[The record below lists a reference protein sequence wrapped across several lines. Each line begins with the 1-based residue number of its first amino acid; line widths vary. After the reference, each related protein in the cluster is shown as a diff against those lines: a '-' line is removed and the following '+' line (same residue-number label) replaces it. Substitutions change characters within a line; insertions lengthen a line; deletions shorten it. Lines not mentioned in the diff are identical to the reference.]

1 MELSLLKG
9 LLLVFALAI
18 AVLLICHQ
26 LRVAATVG
34 FLVTGVLVGP
44 QGLGLIG
51 SGKEVELLTEI
62 GVVLLLFTIGLEFS
76 LGGLLRIKRYVL
88 LGGALQ
94 VTLTVVASFLIL
106 RSLGLP
112 ANQAVFMGFLLSL
125 SSTAI
130 VLRILQ
136 ERAEVDSPHGQISL
150 AVLIFQDIVVIPM
163 MIVTPYLAGVGE
175 ETQGSFV
182 GLILKG
188 VGLVGFAFV
197 AAKWLVPAVLYQ
209 IARTRSR
216 ELFSLT
222 VLVICFAVAFL
233 THSLGLSL
241 ALGAFL
247 AGLIISETE
256 FTWETLG
263 SIIPFRH
270 VFTSL
275 FFVSIGMLL
284 DVEFLMEKPGTVALV
299 ALSVMLLKLILTSL
313 TVSLLGFPLRTS
325 VICGLSLCQVGEFSF
340 VLFLTGAD
348 MDLLEKELYQLF
360 LDVSVLT
367 MAATPFAIALA
378 PKVADWVA
386 KLPFPSKL
394 KRGFTKA
401 ISAGKRKRHRIL
413 RDHLIIVGF
422 GLNGKNVAR
431 VAKVAGIPYLVIEMN
446 PQTVRV
452 ESAKGEPIT
461 YGDASQEAVL
471 EEVGVKKARVVV
483 VVISDPL
490 ATRKIAAAVRK
501 QNPNVFLIVRTR
513 FVTEMES
520 LYALGAN
527 QVIPEEFETSIEI
540 FSRVLARYLVPRN
553 EIERLIAEAR
563 SGGYDMFRSLS
574 GESLSFSDL
583 KCQIPNV
590 DITTFRVAEGSPIA
604 EKTIAQIGIRKK
616 HGVTVLAIRRG
627 DQMLSNPEANTV
639 IHPGDLLVA
648 LSEPNKLARFAQLF
662 LDGQSGGGGDACA
675 LPLAAE
681 PDPAPKNERS

>member
-1 MELSLLKG
+1 
-9 LLLVFALAI
+9 
-18 AVLLICHQ
+18 
-26 LRVAATVG
+26 
-34 FLVTGVLVGP
+34 
-44 QGLGLIG
+44 
-51 SGKEVELLTEI
+51 
-62 GVVLLLFTIGLEFS
+62 
-76 LGGLLRIKRYVL
+76 
-88 LGGALQ
+88 
-94 VTLTVVASFLIL
+94 
-106 RSLGLP
+106 
-112 ANQAVFMGFLLSL
+112 
-125 SSTAI
+125 
-130 VLRILQ
+130 
-136 ERAEVDSPHGQISL
+136 
-150 AVLIFQDIVVIPM
+150 
-163 MIVTPYLAGVGE
+163 
-175 ETQGSFV
+175 V

-188 VGLVGFAFV
+188 VGLIGFAFV
-197 AAKWLVPAVLYQ
+197 AAKWLVPGALYQ

-216 ELFSLT
+216 ELFSLS

-263 SIIPFRH
+263 NIIPFKH

-284 DVEFLMEKPGTVALV
+284 DVEFLIERPAVIAIVAF
-299 ALSVMLLKLILTSL
+299 SVMALKLILACL

-325 VICGLSLCQVGEFSF
+325 ILCGLSLCQVGEFSF

-348 MDLLEKELYQLF
+348 MGLLEKNLYQLF

-378 PKVADWVA
+378 PKFADWVV
-386 KLPFPSKL
+386 KLPLPAKL

-401 ISAGKRKRHRIL
+401 VSAGKRGRHRTL

-422 GLNGKNVAR
+422 GLNGRNVVRA
-431 VAKVAGIPYLVIEMN
+431 AKVAGIPYVVIEMN

-452 ESAKGEPIT
+452 ESAKGEPIF

-471 EEVGVKKARVVV
+471 EEVGVQKARVVV

-501 QNPNVFLIVRTR
+501 ENPNVFLIVRTR

-520 LYALGAN
+520 LYAIGAN

-540 FSRVLARYLVPRN
+540 FSRVLARYLIPRN

-574 GESLSFSDL
+574 RESLSFSDL
-583 KCQIPNV
+583 KCQIPDV
-590 DITTFRVAEGSPIA
+590 DIMTFSVGEGSSIA
-604 EKTIAQIGIRKK
+604 EKSLAQIELRKK

-627 DQMLSNPEANTV
+627 DQMVSNPEGNMV
-639 IHPGDLLVA
+639 IRAGDLLVV
-648 LSEPNKLARFAQLF
+648 LSEPTKLAHFAHLF
-662 LDGQSGGGGDACA
+662 LDGQKGGADECN
-675 LPLAAE
+675 LSHRAE
-681 PDPAPKNERS
+681 HAPAPEKEMP

>member
-1 MELSLLKG
+1 MELALLKG

-51 SGKEVELLTEI
+51 SGKEVEILTEI

-88 LGGALQ
+88 LGGGLQ
-94 VTLTVVASFLIL
+94 VGLTIGASFLIL
-106 RSLGLP
+106 RSLGLA
-112 ANQAVFMGFLLSL
+112 ANHAVFTGFLLCL

-136 ERAEVDSPHGQISL
+136 ERAEVDSPHGQVSL

-175 ETQGSFV
+175 ETQGSFA

-188 VGLVGFAFV
+188 LGLIVFAFV
-197 AAKWLVPAVLYQ
+197 AAKWLVPAVLYK

-263 SIIPFRH
+263 NIIPFRH

-284 DVEFLMEKPGTVALV
+284 DVQFLMERPGTVLMV
-299 ALSVMLLKLILTSL
+299 ALCVMGLKLILASL
-313 TVSLLGFPLRTS
+313 TVTLLGFPLRTS
-325 VICGLSLCQVGEFSF
+325 IICGLSLCQVGEFSF

-348 MDLLEKELYQLF
+348 MGLLDKELYQLF

-367 MAATPFAIALA
+367 MAATPFAIALS
-378 PKVADWVA
+378 PIIADWA
-386 KLPFPSKL
+386 MKRPFPAKL
-394 KRGFTKA
+394 KRGFAKA
-401 ISAGKRKRHRIL
+401 VSPGKKGRHRIL

-422 GLNGKNVAR
+422 GLNGRNVAR
-431 VAKVAGIPYLVIEMN
+431 AAKVAGIPYVIVEMN
-446 PQTVRV
+446 PQTVRD
-452 ESAKGEPIT
+452 ESAKGEPIY

-471 EEVGVKKARVVV
+471 EEVRVKKARVVV
-483 VVISDPL
+483 GVISDPL
-490 ATRKIAAAVRK
+490 ATRKMAAAVRK

-520 LYALGAN
+520 LYALGVN

-540 FSRVLARYLVPRN
+540 FSRVLARYLIPRN

-563 SGGYDMFRSLS
+563 AGGYDMFRSLS
-574 GESLSFSDL
+574 MDSLSFTDL

-590 DITTFRVAEGSPIA
+590 DITTFRVGEGSPIA
-604 EKTIAQIGIRKK
+604 GKTIAQVEIRKK

-627 DQMLSNPEANTV
+627 EHMVSNPEGNTV
-639 IHPGDLLVA
+639 IHSGDLLVA
-648 LSEPNKLARFAQLF
+648 LSEPNKLARFAHLF
-662 LDGQSGGGGDACA
+662 LDGQRGGAGECH
-675 LPLAAE
+675 LPHRSE
-681 PDPAPKNERS
+681 HDPASEKEVS

>member
-1 MELSLLKG
+1 MELSLLKD

-34 FLVTGVLVGP
+34 FLLTGVLVGP
-44 QGLGLIG
+44 QALGLIG

-76 LGGLLRIKRYVL
+76 LGNLLRIKRYVF

-94 VTLTVVASFLIL
+94 VSLTIVTSFLIL
-106 RSLGLP
+106 KHFSLA
-112 ANQAVFMGFLLSL
+112 ANQAVFVGFLVSL

-130 VLRILQ
+130 VLRVLQ

-150 AVLIFQDIVVIPM
+150 AILIFQDIIVVPM
-163 MIVTPYLAGVGE
+163 MIVTPYLAGVGAE
-175 ETQGSFV
+175 AQGSVV
-182 GLILKG
+182 GLILRA
-188 VGLVGFAFV
+188 VGLILFAFV
-197 AAKWLVPAVLYQ
+197 AAKWLVPGVLYQ

-263 SIIPFRH
+263 NIIPFKH

-284 DVEFLMEKPGTVALV
+284 DVKFLIERPAMIVLV
-299 ALSVMLLKLILTSL
+299 AFSVMVLKLILISV
-313 TVSLLGFPLRTS
+313 TVGLLGLPLRTS
-325 VICGLSLCQVGEFSF
+325 ILCGLSLCQVGEFSF

-348 MDLLEKELYQLF
+348 MGLLGKNLYQLF

-378 PKVADWVA
+378 PKAADWTG
-386 KLPFPSKL
+386 KLPLPSKL
-394 KRGFTKA
+394 KRGFTKPV
-401 ISAGKRKRHRIL
+401 STGKRGRHRAL
-413 RDHLIIVGF
+413 SDHLVIVGF
-422 GLNGKNVAR
+422 GFNGRNVVRA
-431 VAKVAGIPYLVIEMN
+431 AKVAGIPYAVIEMN
-446 PQTVRV
+446 PQTVRQ
-452 ESAKGEPIT
+452 ESSRGEPIY

-471 EEVGVKKARVVV
+471 EEVGVQKARVVV
-483 VVISDPL
+483 VVISDPM
-490 ATRKIAAAVRK
+490 ATRKIAAAVKRE
-501 QNPNVFLIVRTR
+501 NPKAFLIVRTR
-513 FVTEMES
+513 FVAEMES
-520 LYALGAN
+520 LYAIGAD

-540 FSRVLARYLVPRN
+540 FSRVLARYLIPRN
-553 EIERLIAEAR
+553 EIDRLVAEAR
-563 SGGYDMFRSLS
+563 SGGYDMFRSPS
-574 GESLSFSDL
+574 RESLSISDL
-583 KCQIPNV
+583 KCQIPDV
-590 DITTFRVAEGSPIA
+590 DIMSFRVGEESPIA
-604 EKTIAQIGIRKK
+604 DRSLAEIELRKK

-627 DQMLSNPEANTV
+627 EQMVSNPDANTIIRV
-639 IHPGDLLVA
+639 GDLLVVLA
-648 LSEPNKLARFAQLF
+648 EPTKLARIAHLF
-662 LDGQSGGGGDACA
+662 VEGQKGGADECHLSQRPKHA
-675 LPLAAE
+675 
-681 PDPAPKNERS
+681 PAPEKEMS

>member
-1 MELSLLKG
+1 MELSLLKD

-18 AVLLICHQ
+18 AVLVVCHQ

-44 QGLGLIG
+44 QGLGMIG
-51 SGKEVELLTEI
+51 SGKEVEILTEI

-88 LGGALQ
+88 LGGSLQ
-94 VTLTVVASFLIL
+94 VVLTVGASFLIL
-106 RSLGLP
+106 RYLGLA
-112 ANQAVFMGFLLSL
+112 ANQAVFTGFLLCL

-150 AVLIFQDIVVIPM
+150 AILIFQDIVVIPM

-175 ETQGSFV
+175 ESQGSFLGLV
-182 GLILKG
+182 LKGLGLI
-188 VGLVGFAFV
+188 GFAFV

-263 SIIPFRH
+263 NIIPFRH

-284 DVEFLMEKPGTVALV
+284 DVEFLIDRPGTIGIV
-299 ALSVMLLKLILTSL
+299 ALSVMVLKLVLASL
-313 TVSLLGFPLRTS
+313 TVSLLGFPLRTG

-340 VLFLTGAD
+340 VLFLTGAG
-348 MDLLEKELYQLF
+348 MGLLEKDLYQLF

-378 PKVADWVA
+378 PKFADGMM
-386 KLPFPSKL
+386 KLPFPATVK
-394 KRGFTKA
+394 KGFAKTVF
-401 ISAGKRKRHRIL
+401 SGKRKRHRMQQ
-413 RDHLIIVGF
+413 DHLVIVGF
-422 GLNGKNVAR
+422 GLNGRNVAR
-431 VAKVAGIPYLVIEMN
+431 VAKVAGIPYVVVEMN
-446 PQTVRV
+446 PQTVRT
-452 ESAKGEPIT
+452 ESAKGEPIY

-471 EEVGVKKARVVV
+471 EEVGVQKARVVV

-501 QNPNVFLIVRTR
+501 ENPKVFLIVRTR

-520 LYALGAN
+520 LYAMGVH

-540 FSRVLARYLVPRN
+540 FSRVLARYLIPRN

-563 SGGYDMFRSLS
+563 AGGYDMFRSLS
-574 GESLSFSDL
+574 EDSLSFSDL
-583 KCQIPNV
+583 KCQIPDV
-590 DITTFRVAEGSPIA
+590 DITTFRVGEDSPIA
-604 EKTIAQIGIRKK
+604 GKTIAQLEIRKK

-627 DQMLSNPEANTV
+627 EQMLSNPEGDTV
-639 IHPGDLLVA
+639 VHSGDLLVA
-648 LSEPNKLARFAQLF
+648 LSEPGKLARFAQL
-662 LDGQSGGGGDACA
+662 LLNGQRGGADECY
-675 LPLAAE
+675 LSQRSKH
-681 PDPAPKNERS
+681 DSAPEKEMP

>member
-1 MELSLLKG
+1 MEFSLLKD

-26 LRVAATVG
+26 LRMAATVG

-76 LGGLLRIKRYVL
+76 LGGLLRIKRYVF

-94 VTLTVVASFLIL
+94 VLLTIGASFLIL
-106 RSLGLP
+106 RRLGLAP
-112 ANQAVFMGFLLSL
+112 NQAVFMGFLLSL

-150 AVLIFQDIVVIPM
+150 AILIFQDIVVIPM
-163 MIVTPYLAGVGE
+163 MILTPYLAGVGE
-175 ETQGSFV
+175 ETQGSIV

-188 VGLVGFAFV
+188 VGLIGFAFV
-197 AAKWLVPAVLYQ
+197 AAKWLVPAALYQ

-256 FTWETLG
+256 FTSETLG
-263 SIIPFRH
+263 NIIPFKH

-284 DVEFLMEKPGTVALV
+284 DVEFLIERPGTIVMVAI
-299 ALSVMLLKLILTSL
+299 SVMALKLILASL

-325 VICGLSLCQVGEFSF
+325 IICGLSLCQVGEFSF
-340 VLFLTGAD
+340 VLFLAGAG
-348 MDLLEKELYQLF
+348 MGLLEKELYQLF

-378 PKVADWVA
+378 PKFADWMMT
-386 KLPFPSKL
+386 LPFPSKV

-401 ISAGKRKRHRIL
+401 LLKGKRRRHRIL
-413 RDHLIIVGF
+413 RDHLIIIGF

-431 VAKVAGIPYLVIEMN
+431 VAKVAGIPYVVIEMN

-452 ESAKGEPIT
+452 ESAKGELIT

-471 EEVGVKKARVVV
+471 EEVGIQKARVVV

-490 ATRKIAAAVRK
+490 ATRKIAAAVRRE
-501 QNPNVFLIVRTR
+501 NPNVFLIVRTR

-540 FSRVLARYLVPRN
+540 FSRVLARYLIPRN

-574 GESLSFSDL
+574 GQSTDFSDL
-583 KCQIPNV
+583 KCQIPDV
-590 DITTFRVAEGSPIA
+590 DITTFRVGDGSPIA
-604 EKTIAQIGIRKK
+604 EKSLAQIELRKK
-616 HGVTVLAIRRG
+616 HGVTLLAIRRG
-627 DQMLSNPEANTV
+627 DQVLSNPDGNT
-639 IHPGDLLVA
+639 IIYAGDLLVA
-648 LSEPNKLARFAQLF
+648 LSQPSKLARFAQLF
-662 LDGQSGGGGDACA
+662 LDGQRGGADECY
-675 LPLAAE
+675 LSHRAE
-681 PDPAPKNERS
+681 HDHASEKEMP

>member
-1 MELSLLKG
+1 MELSLLKD
-9 LLLVFALAI
+9 LLLVFALAV

-34 FLVTGVLVGP
+34 FLFTGVLVGP

-76 LGGLLRIKRYVL
+76 LQSLLRIKRYVF

-94 VTLTVVASFLIL
+94 VLLTIVVSFLIL
-106 RSLGLP
+106 RCLGL
-112 ANQAVFMGFLLSL
+112 ASNQAVYVGFLLCL

-150 AVLIFQDIVVIPM
+150 AILIFQDIIVIPM
-163 MIVTPYLAGVGE
+163 MVLTPYLAGVGE
-175 ETQGSFV
+175 ETQGSFAGLV
-182 GLILKG
+182 LKGLGLI
-188 VGLVGFAFV
+188 GFAFV
-197 AAKWLVPAVLYQ
+197 AAKWIVPTVLFQ

-233 THSLGLSL
+233 SHSLGLSL

-263 SIIPFRH
+263 NIIPFRH

-284 DVEFLMEKPGTVALV
+284 DVEFLISHPGTIVLV
-299 ALSVMLLKLILTSL
+299 ALSVMALKLVLASL

-325 VICGLSLCQVGEFSF
+325 IICGLSLCQVGEFSF
-340 VLFLTGAD
+340 VLFLTGAG
-348 MDLLEKELYQLF
+348 MGLLEKQFYQLF

-367 MAATPFAIALA
+367 MAATPFAMAIA
-378 PKVADWVA
+378 PKFGDWMV
-386 KLPFPSKL
+386 KLPFPLKL

-401 ISAGKRKRHRIL
+401 ISAGKRGRHRTL
-413 RDHLIIVGF
+413 RDHLIVVGF
-422 GLNGKNVAR
+422 GLNGRNVAR
-431 VAKVAGIPYLVIEMN
+431 VAKVAGIPYVVIEMN

-452 ESAKGEPIT
+452 ESAKGEPIY

-471 EEVGVKKARVVV
+471 EEVGVKRARVVV

-501 QNPNVFLIVRTR
+501 ENPNVFLIVRTR

-520 LYALGAN
+520 LYAIGAN

-540 FSRVLARYLVPRN
+540 FSRVLARYLIPRN

-563 SGGYDMFRSLS
+563 AGGYDMFRSLS
-574 GESLSFSDL
+574 KDSLSFSDL

-590 DITTFRVAEGSPIA
+590 DITTFRVGEGSPIA
-604 EKTIAQIGIRKK
+604 GKSIAQIEIRKK
-616 HGVTVLAIRRG
+616 HEVTVLAVRRG
-627 DQMLSNPEANTV
+627 EQTVSNPDGNTV
-639 IHPGDLLVA
+639 IHAGDLLIA
-648 LSEPNKLARFAQLF
+648 LSEPSKLARFAQLF
-662 LDGQSGGGGDACA
+662 LDGQRGGADECY
-675 LPLAAE
+675 LPH
-681 PDPAPKNERS
+681 RSEHDSASEKEMS

>member
-1 MELSLLKG
+1 M
-9 LLLVFALAI
+9 
-18 AVLLICHQ
+18 
-26 LRVAATVG
+26 
-34 FLVTGVLVGP
+34 
-44 QGLGLIG
+44 
-51 SGKEVELLTEI
+51 
-62 GVVLLLFTIGLEFS
+62 
-76 LGGLLRIKRYVL
+76 
-88 LGGALQ
+88 
-94 VTLTVVASFLIL
+94 
-106 RSLGLP
+106 
-112 ANQAVFMGFLLSL
+112 
-125 SSTAI
+125 
-130 VLRILQ
+130 LRILQ

-216 ELFSLT
+216 ELFSLA

-256 FTWETLG
+256 FTSETLG
-263 SIIPFRH
+263 NIIPFRH

-284 DVEFLMEKPGTVALV
+284 DVEFLMERPGTVALV
-299 ALSVMLLKLILTSL
+299 ALCVMLLKLILTAF

-378 PKVADWVA
+378 PPKFADGVA

-394 KRGFTKA
+394 KRGFAKA
-401 ISAGKRKRHRIL
+401 ISAGKKKRHRTL
-413 RDHLIIVGF
+413 RDHLIVVGF
-422 GLNGKNVAR
+422 GLNGRNVAR
-431 VAKVAGIPYLVIEMN
+431 AAKVAGIPYVVIEMN
-446 PQTVRV
+446 PQTVRA

-461 YGDASQEAVL
+461 YGDASQESVL
-471 EEVGVKKARVVV
+471 EEVGVKRARVVV

-501 QNPNVFLIVRTR
+501 ENPNAFLIVRTR

-520 LYALGAN
+520 LYTIGVN

-540 FSRVLARYLVPRN
+540 FSRVLDRYLVPRN

-563 SGGYDMFRSLS
+563 AGGYDMFRSLS
-574 GESLSFSDL
+574 RESLSFSDL
-583 KCQIPNV
+583 KCQIPDV
-590 DITTFRVAEGSPIA
+590 DITTFRVTEGSPIA
-604 EKTIAQIGIRKK
+604 EKSLAQMELRKK
-616 HGVTVLAIRRG
+616 HGVTLLAVRRG
-627 DQMLSNPEANTV
+627 DQMVSNPDGNTV
-639 IHPGDLLVA
+639 IHSGDLLIV
-648 LSEPNKLARFAQLF
+648 LSQPSKLAHFAQHF
-662 LDGQSGGGGDACA
+662 LDGQTGGADECYLSHGADDA
-675 LPLAAE
+675 
-681 PDPAPKNERS
+681 PAPEKEVP

>member
-51 SGKEVELLTEI
+51 SSKEVELLTEI

-76 LGGLLRIKRYVL
+76 LGGLLRIKRYVFV
-88 LGGALQ
+88 GGALQ
-94 VTLTVVASFLIL
+94 VVLSIVASFLIL
-106 RSLGLP
+106 RYLGLA

-163 MIVTPYLAGVGE
+163 MIVTPYLAGMGE
-175 ETQGSFV
+175 ETQGSIA

-188 VGLVGFAFV
+188 LGLIGFTF
-197 AAKWLVPAVLYQ
+197 AATKWLVPAALYQ

-216 ELFSLT
+216 ELFSLS

-263 SIIPFRH
+263 NIIPFKH

-284 DVEFLMEKPGTVALV
+284 DVQFLSERPGTILVVAL
-299 ALSVMLLKLILTSL
+299 AVMALKLVLVWL
-313 TVSLLGFPLRTS
+313 AVALLGFPLRTCI
-325 VICGLSLCQVGEFSF
+325 ICGLSLCQVGEFSF
-340 VLFLTGAD
+340 VLFLTGSD
-348 MDLLEKELYQLF
+348 MGLLEKELYQLF

-367 MAATPFAIALA
+367 MAVTPFAIALA
-378 PKVADWVA
+378 PNIADRIG
-386 KLPFPSKL
+386 KLPLPAKV
-394 KRGFTKA
+394 KRGFAKTV
-401 ISAGKRKRHRIL
+401 SAGKKRRHRIL

-422 GLNGKNVAR
+422 GLNGRNLAR
-431 VAKVAGIPYLVIEMN
+431 VAKVAGIPYLVVEMN

-471 EEVGVKKARVVV
+471 EEVGIKKSRVVV
-483 VVISDPL
+483 VVISDPV

-501 QNPNVFLIVRTR
+501 ENPNVFLIVRTR

-540 FSRVLARYLVPRN
+540 FSRVLDRYLVPRN

-574 GESLSFSDL
+574 RDALSFSDL
-583 KCQIPNV
+583 KCQIPDV
-590 DITTFRVAEGSPIA
+590 DITTFRVEEGSPIA

-639 IHPGDLLVA
+639 IHAGDLLVA
-648 LSEPNKLARFAQLF
+648 LSEPSKLAHFAQLF
-662 LDGQSGGGGDACA
+662 LDGKSEGGADACA
-675 LPLAAE
+675 FSPAAE
-681 PDPAPKNERS
+681 SAHVSGKKEL

>member
-51 SGKEVELLTEI
+51 SGREVELLTEI

-76 LGGLLRIKRYVL
+76 LGSLLRIKRYVF

-94 VTLTVVASFLIL
+94 VLLTIAASYLIL
-106 RSLGLP
+106 RYLGFA

-130 VLRILQ
+130 VLRIFQ

-150 AVLIFQDIVVIPM
+150 AILIFQDIVVIPM
-163 MIVTPYLAGVGE
+163 MIVTPYLAGFGAE
-175 ETQGSFV
+175 SQESFV

-188 VGLVGFAFV
+188 VGLIGFAFV

-216 ELFSLT
+216 ELFSLC

-263 SIIPFRH
+263 NIIPFRH

-275 FFVSIGMLL
+275 FFISIGMLL
-284 DVEFLMEKPGTVALV
+284 NVEFLIERPGIVVMV
-299 ALSVMLLKLILTSL
+299 ALSVMVLKLILASL

-325 VICGLSLCQVGEFSF
+325 IISGLSLCQVGEFSF
-340 VLFLTGAD
+340 VLFLTGAG
-348 MDLLEKELYQLF
+348 MGLLEKDLYQLF

-367 MAATPFAIALA
+367 MAATPLAIALA
-378 PKVADWVA
+378 PKFADGVA
-386 KLPFPSKL
+386 KLPFPSKV
-394 KRGFTKA
+394 KRGFTKG
-401 ISAGKRKRHRIL
+401 ISVDERKRHRIL

-431 VAKVAGIPYLVIEMN
+431 VAKVAGIPYVVIEMN

-452 ESAKGEPIT
+452 ESAKGEPIY

-471 EEVGVKKARVVV
+471 AEVGGQRARVVV

-501 QNPNVFLIVRTR
+501 ENPNGFLIVRTR
-513 FVTEMES
+513 FITEMES
-520 LYALGAN
+520 LYAIGVN

-553 EIERLIAEAR
+553 EIEGLIAEVR

-574 GESLSFSDL
+574 RESLSFSDL
-583 KCQIPNV
+583 KCQIPNI
-590 DITTFRVAEGSPIA
+590 DITTFRVGEGSPLA
-604 EKTIAQIGIRKK
+604 GKSIAQIEIRKK

-627 DQMLSNPEANTV
+627 EQMLSNPDGNTV
-639 IHPGDLLVA
+639 LHSGDLLVA
-648 LSEPNKLARFAQLF
+648 LSEPSKLARFAQHF
-662 LDGQSGGGGDACA
+662 LDGQSGGGGDGCS
-675 LPLAAE
+675 LPPGAE
-681 PDPAPKNERS
+681 SDPAPEKEMS

>member
-1 MELSLLKG
+1 MELALLKG
-9 LLLVFALAI
+9 LLLVFALAV

-34 FLVTGVLVGP
+34 FLFTGVLVGP

-76 LGGLLRIKRYVL
+76 LQSLLRIKRYVF

-94 VTLTVVASFLIL
+94 VLLTIVASFLIL
-106 RSLGLP
+106 RYLGL
-112 ANQAVFMGFLLSL
+112 ASNQAVFVGFLLCL

-130 VLRILQ
+130 VLRIFQ

-150 AVLIFQDIVVIPM
+150 AILIFQDIIVIPM
-163 MIVTPYLAGVGE
+163 MVLTPYLAGVGE
-175 ETQGSFV
+175 ETQGSFAGLV
-182 GLILKG
+182 LKGLGLI
-188 VGLVGFAFV
+188 GFAFV
-197 AAKWLVPAVLYQ
+197 ASKWLVPTVLFQ

-222 VLVICFAVAFL
+222 VLVICFAVAFM

-263 SIIPFRH
+263 NIIPFRH

-284 DVEFLMEKPGTVALV
+284 DVDFLISHPGTIVMV
-299 ALSVMLLKLILTSL
+299 ALSVMALKLVLASL

-325 VICGLSLCQVGEFSF
+325 IICGLSLCQVGEFSF
-340 VLFLTGAD
+340 VLFLTGAG
-348 MDLLEKELYQLF
+348 MGLLEKQFYQLF

-378 PKVADWVA
+378 PKFADGVV

-401 ISAGKRKRHRIL
+401 VSEGKRRRHRIL

-422 GLNGKNVAR
+422 GLNGRNVAR
-431 VAKVAGIPYLVIEMN
+431 VAKVAGIPYVVIEMN
-446 PQTVRV
+446 PQTVRA
-452 ESAKGEPIT
+452 ESAKGEPIY

-471 EEVGVKKARVVV
+471 EEVGVKRARVVV

-501 QNPNVFLIVRTR
+501 ENPNVFLIVRTR
-513 FVTEMES
+513 FVTEMDS
-520 LYALGAN
+520 LYATGVN

-540 FSRVLARYLVPRN
+540 FSRVLARYLIPRN
-553 EIERLIAEAR
+553 EIERLISEAR
-563 SGGYDMFRSLS
+563 AGGYDMFRSLS
-574 GESLSFSDL
+574 RDSLSFSDL

-590 DITTFRVAEGSPIA
+590 DITTFRVGEGSPIA
-604 EKTIAQIGIRKK
+604 GKSIAQMEIRKQ
-616 HGVTVLAIRRG
+616 HGVTLLAIRRG
-627 DQMLSNPEANTV
+627 EQMVSNPDGNTV
-639 IHPGDLLVA
+639 IHAGDLLIA
-648 LSEPNKLARFAQLF
+648 LSEPSKLARFAQLF
-662 LDGQSGGGGDACA
+662 LDGQRGGADECYLHYGDDHA
-675 LPLAAE
+675 
-681 PDPAPKNERS
+681 PASEKEVS

>member
-1 MELSLLKG
+1 MELALLKG

-34 FLVTGVLVGP
+34 FLVTGVMVGP

-76 LGGLLRIKRYVL
+76 LGSLLRIKRYVL

-94 VTLTVVASFLIL
+94 VLFTIAASFLIL
-106 RSLGLP
+106 RSLGLA
-112 ANQAVFMGFLLSL
+112 ANQAVFMGFLLCL

-136 ERAEVDSPHGQISL
+136 ERADVDSPHGQISL
-150 AVLIFQDIVVIPM
+150 AILIFQDIIVIPM

-188 VGLVGFAFV
+188 VGLIGFAFV

-222 VLVICFAVAFL
+222 VLVICFAVAFM

-263 SIIPFRH
+263 NIIPFRH

-284 DVEFLMEKPGTVALV
+284 DVEFLIDRPGTVVMV
-299 ALSVMLLKLILTSL
+299 AVSVMALKLILASL

-325 VICGLSLCQVGEFSF
+325 IICGLSLCQVGEFSF
-340 VLFLTGAD
+340 VLFLTGAG
-348 MDLLEKELYQLF
+348 MGLLEKDLYQLF

-378 PKVADWVA
+378 PRFADWME
-386 KLPFPSKL
+386 KLPLPAKL
-394 KRGFTKA
+394 KRGFAKGLST
-401 ISAGKRKRHRIL
+401 GKRRRHRTL

-422 GLNGKNVAR
+422 GLNGRNVAR
-431 VAKVAGIPYLVIEMN
+431 VAKVAGIPYGVIEMN

-452 ESAKGEPIT
+452 ESSKGEPIY

-471 EEVGVKKARVVV
+471 EEVGVQKARVVV

-490 ATRKIAAAVRK
+490 AMRKIAAAVRK
-501 QNPNVFLIVRTR
+501 ENPNVFLIVRTR

-520 LYALGAN
+520 LYAIGVN

-540 FSRVLARYLVPRN
+540 FSRVLARYLIPRN

-563 SGGYDMFRSLS
+563 AGGYDMFRSLS
-574 GESLSFSDL
+574 SDSLSFSDL

-590 DITTFRVAEGSPIA
+590 DITTFRVGEGSPIA
-604 EKTIAQIGIRKK
+604 GKTIAQMEIRKK

-627 DQMLSNPEANTV
+627 EEMVSNPDGNTV
-639 IHPGDLLVA
+639 VHSGDLLVA

-662 LDGQSGGGGDACA
+662 LEGQRGGADECYLHHGADHA
-675 LPLAAE
+675 
-681 PDPAPKNERS
+681 PAPEKEMP

>member
-1 MELSLLKG
+1 MELALLKG

-44 QGLGLIG
+44 QGLALIG
-51 SGKEVELLTEI
+51 SGKEVEILTEI

-76 LGGLLRIKRYVL
+76 LGNLLRIKRYVL
-88 LGGALQ
+88 LGGSLQ
-94 VTLTVVASFLIL
+94 VFLTIVASFLLL
-106 RSLGLP
+106 RSLGLA
-112 ANQAVFMGFLLSL
+112 ANQAVFMGFLLCL

-163 MIVTPYLAGVGE
+163 MIVTPYLAGAGE
-175 ETQGSFV
+175 GTQGSFWGLALKGL
-182 GLILKG
+182 GLIA
-188 VGLVGFAFV
+188 FAFV

-263 SIIPFRH
+263 NIIPFRH

-284 DVEFLMEKPGTVALV
+284 DVEFLMEAPGTVVLV
-299 ALSVMLLKLILTSL
+299 AICVMALKLVLASL

-348 MDLLEKELYQLF
+348 TGLLDKELYQLF

-378 PKVADWVA
+378 PKFADWMTT
-386 KLPFPSKL
+386 LPFPSAVK
-394 KRGFTKA
+394 KGFA
-401 ISAGKRKRHRIL
+401 RSLSVGKREGPRIL

-422 GLNGKNVAR
+422 GLNGRNVAR
-431 VAKVAGIPYLVIEMN
+431 TAKVAGIPYVVVEMN

-452 ESAKGEPIT
+452 ESSKGEPIS

-471 EEVGVKKARVVV
+471 EEAGIKNARVVV

-501 QNPNVFLIVRTR
+501 ENPNVFLIVRTR

-520 LYALGAN
+520 LYALGVN

-540 FSRVLARYLVPRN
+540 FSRVLARYLIPRN
-553 EIERLIAEAR
+553 EIERLISEAR
-563 SGGYDMFRSLS
+563 AGGYDMFRSLS
-574 GESLSFSDL
+574 RDSLSFSDL

-590 DITTFRVAEGSPIA
+590 DITTFRVGYGSPIA
-604 EKTIAQIGIRKK
+604 GKTIAQIEIRKK

-627 DQMLSNPEANTV
+627 EQMVSNPDGNTV
-639 IHPGDLLVA
+639 VHSGDLLVA
-648 LSEPNKLARFAQLF
+648 LSEPSKLARFAQLF
-662 LDGQSGGGGDACA
+662 LDGQKGGADECHLHHGDDDAS
-675 LPLAAE
+675 
-681 PDPAPKNERS
+681 APEKEVS

>member
-1 MELSLLKG
+1 MELSLLKD
-9 LLLVFALAI
+9 LLLVFALAV

-76 LGGLLRIKRYVL
+76 LGSLLRIKRYVF

-94 VTLTVVASFLIL
+94 VLFTIAASFLIL
-106 RSLGLP
+106 RYLGLH

-136 ERAEVDSPHGQISL
+136 ERAEVDSPHGQVSL
-150 AVLIFQDIVVIPM
+150 AILIFQDMIVIPM
-163 MIVTPYLAGVGE
+163 MIVTPYLAGVGV
-175 ETQGSFV
+175 ETQGSFA

-188 VGLVGFAFV
+188 VGLIGFAFV
-197 AAKWLVPAVLYQ
+197 AAKWIVPAALYQ

-216 ELFSLT
+216 ELFSLS

-233 THSLGLSL
+233 THGLGLSL

-263 SIIPFRH
+263 NIIPFRH

-284 DVEFLMEKPGTVALV
+284 DVGFLIDRPGTVVLV
-299 ALSVMLLKLILTSL
+299 AVSVIALKWILASL

-325 VICGLSLCQVGEFSF
+325 VVCGLSLCQLGEFSF
-340 VLFLTGAD
+340 VLFLTGAG
-348 MDLLEKELYQLF
+348 MGLLEKDLYQLF

-367 MAATPFAIALA
+367 MAATPFAMALA
-378 PKVADWVA
+378 PKFADWMTT
-386 KLPFPSKL
+386 LPFPAKL
-394 KRGFTKA
+394 KKGFTKA
-401 ISAGKRKRHRIL
+401 VFTDKRRRHRSL

-422 GLNGKNVAR
+422 GLNGRNLAR
-431 VAKVAGIPYLVIEMN
+431 AAKVAGIPYVVIEMN

-452 ESAKGEPIT
+452 ESAKGEPIY

-471 EEVGVKKARVVV
+471 EEVGVQKARVVV

-490 ATRKIAAAVRK
+490 AIRKIAAAVRK
-501 QNPNVFLIVRTR
+501 ENPNVFLIVRTR

-520 LYALGAN
+520 LYATGVN

-540 FSRVLARYLVPRN
+540 FSRVLARYLIPRD

-563 SGGYDMFRSLS
+563 AGGYDMFRSLS
-574 GESLSFSDL
+574 KDSLSFSDL

-590 DITTFRVAEGSPIA
+590 DIATFRVGGGSPIA
-604 EKTIAQIGIRKK
+604 GKSIAQMEIRKK

-627 DQMLSNPEANTV
+627 EQMVSNPDGNTV
-639 IHPGDLLVA
+639 IHAGDLLVA

-662 LDGQSGGGGDACA
+662 LDGRRGGADECY
-675 LPLAAE
+675 LPHGAE
-681 PDPAPKNERS
+681 HDPASEKGMS

>member
-1 MELSLLKG
+1 MELALLKD
-9 LLLVFALAI
+9 LLLVFALAV

-34 FLVTGVLVGP
+34 FLFTGVLVGP

-76 LGGLLRIKRYVL
+76 LQSLLRIKRYVF

-94 VTLTVVASFLIL
+94 VLLTIVASFLIL
-106 RSLGLP
+106 RYLGL
-112 ANQAVFMGFLLSL
+112 ASNQAVFVGFLLCL

-150 AVLIFQDIVVIPM
+150 AILIFQDIIVIPM
-163 MIVTPYLAGVGE
+163 MVLTPYLAGAGE
-175 ETQGSFV
+175 ETQGSFAGLV
-182 GLILKG
+182 LKGLGLI
-188 VGLVGFAFV
+188 GFAFV
-197 AAKWLVPAVLYQ
+197 AAKWLVPTVLFQ
-209 IARTRSR
+209 IARTRSS

-263 SIIPFRH
+263 NIIPFRH

-284 DVEFLMEKPGTVALV
+284 DVEFLISHPGTIVMV
-299 ALSVMLLKLILTSL
+299 ALSVMALKLVLASL
-313 TVSLLGFPLRTS
+313 TVNLLGFPLRTS
-325 VICGLSLCQVGEFSF
+325 IICGLSLCQVGEFSF
-340 VLFLTGAD
+340 VLFLTGAG
-348 MDLLEKELYQLF
+348 MGLLEKNLYQLF

-367 MAATPFAIALA
+367 MAATPFAITIA
-378 PKVADWVA
+378 PKFGDWMV

-394 KRGFTKA
+394 KRGFAKA
-401 ISAGKRKRHRIL
+401 ISAGKRGRHRTL

-422 GLNGKNVAR
+422 GLNGRNVAR
-431 VAKVAGIPYLVIEMN
+431 VAKVAGIPYVVIEMN

-452 ESAKGEPIT
+452 ESAKGEPIF

-471 EEVGVKKARVVV
+471 EEVGVQKARVVV

-501 QNPNVFLIVRTR
+501 ENPNIFLIVRTR

-520 LYALGAN
+520 LYAIGAN

-540 FSRVLARYLVPRN
+540 FSRVLARYLIPRN

-563 SGGYDMFRSLS
+563 AGGYDMFRSLS
-574 GESLSFSDL
+574 KDPLSFSDL

-590 DITTFRVAEGSPIA
+590 DITTFRVGEGSPIA
-604 EKTIAQIGIRKK
+604 GKSIAQMEIRKK

-627 DQMLSNPEANTV
+627 EQMVSNPDGNTV
-639 IHPGDLLVA
+639 IHSGDLLVA

-662 LDGQSGGGGDACA
+662 LDGQRGGADECYLSHGPEHA
-675 LPLAAE
+675 
-681 PDPAPKNERS
+681 PASQKEVP

>member
-94 VTLTVVASFLIL
+94 VTLTIVASFLIL
-106 RSLGLP
+106 RSLGL
-112 ANQAVFMGFLLSL
+112 AVNQAVFMGFLLSL

-150 AVLIFQDIVVIPM
+150 AILIFQDIAVIPM

-175 ETQGSFV
+175 ETQGSFA

-188 VGLVGFAFV
+188 VGLIGFVFV

-216 ELFSLT
+216 ELFSLS

-263 SIIPFRH
+263 NIIPFRH

-284 DVEFLMEKPGTVALV
+284 DVEFLIERPGTILTVALG
-299 ALSVMLLKLILTSL
+299 VMTLKLLLAWLAVT
-313 TVSLLGFPLRTS
+313 LLGFPLRTAI
-325 VICGLSLCQVGEFSF
+325 VCGLSLCQVGEFSF
-340 VLFLTGAD
+340 VLFLTGAE
-348 MDLLEKELYQLF
+348 MDLLEKQLYQLF

-378 PKVADWVA
+378 PKLADVIE
-386 KLPFPSKL
+386 KLPFPARL
-394 KRGFTKA
+394 KRGFTKP
-401 ISAGKRKRHRIL
+401 ISSDKKKLRRIL

-422 GLNGKNVAR
+422 GLNGRNVAR

-446 PQTVRV
+446 PRTVRV
-452 ESAKGEPIT
+452 ESAKGELIT

-501 QNPNVFLIVRTR
+501 ENPNVFLIVRTR

-540 FSRVLARYLVPRN
+540 FSRVLDRYLVPRN

-574 GESLSFSDL
+574 RDSLSFSDL
-583 KCQIPNV
+583 KCQIPDV
-590 DITTFRVAEGSPIA
+590 DITTVRIGDGSPMV
-604 EKTIAQIGIRKK
+604 KKSLAQLELRKK

-627 DQMLSNPEANTV
+627 DQMVSNPDAST
-639 IHPGDLLVA
+639 IIYSGDLLVA
-648 LSEPNKLARFAQLF
+648 LSQPSKLARFAQLF
-662 LDGQSGGGGDACA
+662 LDGQNARGAEACE
-675 LPLAAE
+675 LPLGGE
-681 PDPAPKNERS
+681 PDPAPKIEGS

>member
-1 MELSLLKG
+1 MELALLKG

-76 LGGLLRIKRYVL
+76 LGGLLRIKRYVF

-94 VTLTVVASFLIL
+94 VVLTIVASFLIL
-106 RSLGLP
+106 RYMGLA
-112 ANQAVFMGFLLSL
+112 ANQAVFMGFLFSL

-136 ERAEVDSPHGQISL
+136 ERAEVDSPHGQLSL
-150 AVLIFQDIVVIPM
+150 AILIFQDIVVIPM
-163 MIVTPYLAGVGE
+163 MIVTPYLAGVAE
-175 ETQGSFV
+175 EAQGSFL

-188 VGLVGFAFV
+188 VGLIGFAFA

-263 SIIPFRH
+263 NIIPFRH

-284 DVEFLMEKPGTVALV
+284 DVEFLIDRPGTVVMV
-299 ALSVMLLKLILTSL
+299 ALSVMALKLILASL
-313 TVSLLGFPLRTS
+313 VVSLLGFPLRTS
-325 VICGLSLCQVGEFSF
+325 IICGLSLCQVGEFSF
-340 VLFLTGAD
+340 VLFLTGAGIG
-348 MDLLEKELYQLF
+348 LLEKDLYQLF

-378 PKVADWVA
+378 PKIADA
-386 KLPFPSKL
+386 IEKLPFPAKL
-394 KRGFTKA
+394 RRGFTKA
-401 ISAGKRKRHRIL
+401 ISSDKKKLQRIL

-452 ESAKGEPIT
+452 ESAKGELIT

-471 EEVGVKKARVVV
+471 EEVGIKKARVVV

-501 QNPNVFLIVRTR
+501 ENPNVFLIVRTR

-540 FSRVLARYLVPRN
+540 FSRVLDRYLVPRN

-563 SGGYDMFRSLS
+563 AGGYDMFRSLS
-574 GESLSFSDL
+574 RESLSFSDL

-590 DITTFRVAEGSPIA
+590 DITTFRVEDGSPIA
-604 EKTIAQIGIRKK
+604 EKSIGEIGIRKK

-627 DQMLSNPEANTV
+627 DQMVSNPEAGTV
-639 IHPGDLLVA
+639 IHPGDLIVA
-648 LSEPNKLARFAQLF
+648 LSEPSTLARFAQLF
-662 LDGQSGGGGDACA
+662 LDGQSRGGDEECY
-675 LPLAAE
+675 L
-681 PDPAPKNERS
+681 

>member
-1 MELSLLKG
+1 MELSLLRD

-34 FLVTGVLVGP
+34 FLLTGVLVGP

-62 GVVLLLFTIGLEFS
+62 GVVLLLFSIGLEFS
-76 LGGLLRIKRYVL
+76 LGNLLRIKRYVL

-94 VTLTVVASFLIL
+94 VLLTIAAVFLIL
-106 RSLGLP
+106 RYVGLA
-112 ANQAVFMGFLLSL
+112 ANQAVFIGFLISL

-136 ERAEVDSPHGQISL
+136 ERAEIDSPHGQISL
-150 AVLIFQDIVVIPM
+150 AILIFQDIIVIPM
-163 MIVTPYLAGVGE
+163 MILTPSLAGVGAQA
-175 ETQGSFV
+175 QGSIA

-188 VGLVGFAFV
+188 VGLIGFVFV

-222 VLVICFAVAFL
+222 VLVICFAVAFM

-263 SIIPFRH
+263 NIIPFKH

-284 DVEFLMEKPGTVALV
+284 DVEFLIGRPGTVAMV
-299 ALSVMLLKLILTSL
+299 AVSVMALKLILACL
-313 TVSLLGFPLRTS
+313 AVTVLGFPLRTS
-325 VICGLSLCQVGEFSF
+325 IICGLSLCQVGEFSF
-340 VLFLTGAD
+340 VLFLTGAG
-348 MDLLEKELYQLF
+348 MGLLEQELYQLF

-367 MAATPFAIALA
+367 MAATPFAITLA
-378 PKVADWVA
+378 PKFADGIM
-386 KLPFPSKL
+386 KLPFPAKL
-394 KRGFTKA
+394 KSGFTKA
-401 ISAGKRKRHRIL
+401 LSAGQRRRHRTL
-413 RDHLIIVGF
+413 RDHLIVVGF
-422 GLNGKNVAR
+422 GLNGRNVAR
-431 VAKVAGIPYLVIEMN
+431 VAKVAGIPYVVIEMN
-446 PQTVRV
+446 PQTVRA
-452 ESAKGEPIT
+452 ETAKGEPIS

-471 EEVGVKKARVVV
+471 EEVGIQRARVVV
-483 VVISDPL
+483 VAISDPL
-490 ATRKIAAAVRK
+490 TTRKIAAAVK
-501 QNPNVFLIVRTR
+501 KDNPNVFLIVRTR

-520 LYALGAN
+520 LYAIGAN

-563 SGGYDMFRSLS
+563 SGGYDMFRTPS

-583 KCQIPNV
+583 RCQVPDV
-590 DITTFRVAEGSPIA
+590 DIATFRVGDGSPIA
-604 EKTIAQIGIRKK
+604 EKSLAQIELRKK
-616 HGVTVLAIRRG
+616 HGVTLLAIRRA
-627 DQMLSNPEANTV
+627 DQTLSNPDANTV
-639 IHPGDLLVA
+639 IHAGDLLVA
-648 LSEPNKLARFAQLF
+648 LSQPSNLARFAQVF
-662 LDGQSGGGGDACA
+662 LDGQRGGADECY
-675 LPLAAE
+675 LPHGAE
-681 PDPAPKNERS
+681 HDPAPEKEMP

>member
-1 MELSLLKG
+1 MELSLLRD
-9 LLLVFALAI
+9 LLLVFALAV
-18 AVLLICHQ
+18 AVLLVCHQ

-34 FLVTGVLVGP
+34 FLLTGVLVGP

-62 GVVLLLFTIGLEFS
+62 GVVLLLFSIGLEFS
-76 LGGLLRIKRYVL
+76 LRNLLRIKRYVF

-94 VTLTVVASFLIL
+94 VLLTIAASFLIL
-106 RSLGLP
+106 RYLGLA
-112 ANQAVFMGFLLSL
+112 ANQSVFIGFLISL

-136 ERAEVDSPHGQISL
+136 ERAEVESPHGQLSL
-150 AVLIFQDIVVIPM
+150 AVLIFQDIIVIPM
-163 MIVTPYLAGVGE
+163 MILTPYLAGVGAQA
-175 ETQGSFV
+175 QGSFV

-188 VGLVGFAFV
+188 VGLIGFAFV

-222 VLVICFAVAFL
+222 VLVICFAVAFM

-263 SIIPFRH
+263 NIIPFKH

-284 DVEFLMEKPGTVALV
+284 DVEFLIGRPGTIVMVAV
-299 ALSVMLLKLILTSL
+299 SVMALKLLLVSL
-313 TVSLLGFPLRTS
+313 VVTLLGFPMRTS

-340 VLFLTGAD
+340 VLFLTGAG
-348 MDLLEKELYQLF
+348 MGLLEQEMYQLF

-367 MAATPFAIALA
+367 MAATPFAIAFAPRLA
-378 PKVADWVA
+378 DGMA
-386 KLPFPSKL
+386 KLPFPEKL

-401 ISAGKRKRHRIL
+401 LSAGKGRRRRTL

-422 GLNGKNVAR
+422 GLNGRNVAR
-431 VAKVAGIPYLVIEMN
+431 VAKVAGIPYAVIEMN
-446 PQTVRV
+446 PQTVRG
-452 ESAKGEPIT
+452 ESAKGEPIS

-471 EEVGVKKARVVV
+471 EEAGIQKARVVV

-501 QNPNVFLIVRTR
+501 ENPNVFLIVRTR

-520 LYALGAN
+520 LYAIGAN

-563 SGGYDMFRSLS
+563 SGGYDMFRSVS
-574 GESLSFSDL
+574 SESLSFSDL
-583 KCQIPNV
+583 KCQIPDV
-590 DITTFRVAEGSPIA
+590 DIATFRVGEESSIA
-604 EKTIAQIGIRKK
+604 EKSLTQIELRKK

-627 DQMLSNPEANTV
+627 DQMVSNPDGNT
-639 IHPGDLLVA
+639 IICAGDLLVV
-648 LSEPNKLARFAQLF
+648 LSQPSKLAHFAQLF
-662 LDGQSGGGGDACA
+662 LDGQKGGPDDCY
-675 LPLAAE
+675 LSKRSE
-681 PDPAPKNERS
+681 HDPASEKEMS

>member
-1 MELSLLKG
+1 MELSLLKD
-9 LLLVFALAI
+9 LLLVFALAV

-34 FLVTGVLVGP
+34 FLFTGVLVGP

-76 LGGLLRIKRYVL
+76 LQSLLRIKRNVF

-94 VTLTVVASFLIL
+94 VLLTIVVSFLIL
-106 RSLGLP
+106 RYLGL
-112 ANQAVFMGFLLSL
+112 ASNQAVYVGFLLCL

-150 AVLIFQDIVVIPM
+150 AILIFQDIIVIPM
-163 MIVTPYLAGVGE
+163 MVLTPYLAGVGE

-182 GLILKG
+182 GLVLKG
-188 VGLVGFAFV
+188 LGLIGFAFV
-197 AAKWLVPAVLYQ
+197 AAKWIVPTVLFQ

-263 SIIPFRH
+263 NIIPFRH

-284 DVEFLMEKPGTVALV
+284 DVEFLISHPGTIVLV
-299 ALSVMLLKLILTSL
+299 ALSVMALKLVLASL

-325 VICGLSLCQVGEFSF
+325 IICGLTLCQVGEFSF
-340 VLFLTGAD
+340 VLFLTGAG
-348 MDLLEKELYQLF
+348 MGLLEKQFYQLF

-367 MAATPFAIALA
+367 MAATPFAIAIA
-378 PKVADWVA
+378 PKFGDWMV

-401 ISAGKRKRHRIL
+401 ISAGKRRRHRIL
-413 RDHLIIVGF
+413 RDHLIVVGF
-422 GLNGKNVAR
+422 GLNGRNVAR
-431 VAKVAGIPYLVIEMN
+431 VAKVAGIPYVVIEMN

-452 ESAKGEPIT
+452 ESAKGEAIY

-471 EEVGVKKARVVV
+471 EEVGVKRARVVV

-501 QNPNVFLIVRTR
+501 ENPNVFVIVRTR

-520 LYALGAN
+520 LYAIGAN

-540 FSRVLARYLVPRN
+540 FSRVLARYLIPRN

-563 SGGYDMFRSLS
+563 AGGYDMFRSLS
-574 GESLSFSDL
+574 KDWLSFSDL

-590 DITTFRVAEGSPIA
+590 DITTFRVGEGSPIA
-604 EKTIAQIGIRKK
+604 GKSIAQMEIRKK
-616 HGVTVLAIRRG
+616 HEVTVLAIRRG
-627 DQMLSNPEANTV
+627 EQTVSNPDGNTV
-639 IHPGDLLVA
+639 IHAGDLLIA
-648 LSEPNKLARFAQLF
+648 LSEPSKLARFARLF
-662 LDGQSGGGGDACA
+662 LDGQRGGADECYLSQRSDHAS
-675 LPLAAE
+675 
-681 PDPAPKNERS
+681 APEKEVP

>member
-1 MELSLLKG
+1 MELSLLKD

-34 FLVTGVLVGP
+34 FLLTGVLVGP

-76 LGGLLRIKRYVL
+76 LGNLLRIKRYVF
-88 LGGALQ
+88 LGGAFQ
-94 VTLTVVASFLIL
+94 VLFTIAASFLIL
-106 RSLGLP
+106 KHLALA
-112 ANQAVFMGFLLSL
+112 ANQAVFIGFLISL

-150 AVLIFQDIVVIPM
+150 AILIFQDIVVIPM
-163 MIVTPYLAGVGE
+163 MVVTPYLAGVGAQA
-175 ETQGSFV
+175 QGSVV

-188 VGLVGFAFV
+188 VGLIGFAFV
-197 AAKWLVPAVLYQ
+197 AAKWLVPGALYQ

-216 ELFSLT
+216 ELFSLS

-263 SIIPFRH
+263 NIIPFKH

-284 DVEFLMEKPGTVALV
+284 DVEFLIERPAVIAIVAF
-299 ALSVMLLKLILTSL
+299 SVMALKLILACL

-325 VICGLSLCQVGEFSF
+325 ILCGLSLCQVGEFSF

-348 MDLLEKELYQLF
+348 MGLLEKNLYQLF

-378 PKVADWVA
+378 PKFADWVV
-386 KLPFPSKL
+386 KLPLPAKL
-394 KRGFTKA
+394 KRGFTRA
-401 ISAGKRKRHRIL
+401 VFAGKRGRHRTL

-422 GLNGKNVAR
+422 GLNGRNVVRA
-431 VAKVAGIPYLVIEMN
+431 AKVAGIPYVVIEMN

-452 ESAKGEPIT
+452 ESAKGEPIF

-471 EEVGVKKARVVV
+471 EEVGVQKARVVV

-501 QNPNVFLIVRTR
+501 ENPNVFLIVRTR

-520 LYALGAN
+520 LYAIGAN

-540 FSRVLARYLVPRN
+540 FSRVLARYLIPRN

-574 GESLSFSDL
+574 KESLSFSDL
-583 KCQIPNV
+583 KCQIPDV
-590 DITTFRVAEGSPIA
+590 DIMTFSVGEGSSIA
-604 EKTIAQIGIRKK
+604 EKSLAQIELRKK

-627 DQMLSNPEANTV
+627 DQMVSNPEGNMV
-639 IHPGDLLVA
+639 IRAGDLLVV
-648 LSEPNKLARFAQLF
+648 LSEPTKLAHFAHLF
-662 LDGQSGGGGDACA
+662 LDGQKGGADECN
-675 LPLAAE
+675 LSHRAE
-681 PDPAPKNERS
+681 HAPAPEKEMP

>member
-94 VTLTVVASFLIL
+94 VTLTIVASFLIL

-112 ANQAVFMGFLLSL
+112 PNQAVFMGFLLSL

-256 FTWETLG
+256 FTSETLG
-263 SIIPFRH
+263 NIIPFRH

-284 DVEFLMEKPGTVALV
+284 DVEFLMERPGTVALV
-299 ALSVMLLKLILTSL
+299 ALCVMLLKLILTAF

-394 KRGFTKA
+394 KRGFAKA
-401 ISAGKRKRHRIL
+401 ISAGKRKRHRLL

-431 VAKVAGIPYLVIEMN
+431 VAKVAGIPYVVIEMN
-446 PQTVRV
+446 PQTVRA

-501 QNPNVFLIVRTR
+501 ENPNVFLIVRTR
-513 FVTEMES
+513 FVTEMEA
-520 LYALGAN
+520 LYTIGVN

-540 FSRVLARYLVPRN
+540 FSRVLDRYLVPRN

-563 SGGYDMFRSLS
+563 AGGYDMFRSLS
-574 GESLSFSDL
+574 RESLSFSDL

-590 DITTFRVAEGSPIA
+590 DITTFRVGDTSTIA
-604 EKTIAQIGIRKK
+604 EKSLAQLELRKK

-639 IHPGDLLVA
+639 IHLGDLLIV
-648 LSEPNKLARFAQLF
+648 LSQPSKLARFAQLF
-662 LDGQSGGGGDACA
+662 LDGQRGGPDECYLPHGAGDA
-675 LPLAAE
+675 
-681 PDPAPKNERS
+681 PAPEKEMS

>member
-1 MELSLLKG
+1 MELSLLKD

-34 FLVTGVLVGP
+34 LLLTGVLVGP

-51 SGKEVELLTEI
+51 GGKEVELLTEI

-76 LGGLLRIKRYVL
+76 LGNLLRIKRYVL
-88 LGGALQ
+88 LGGAFQ
-94 VTLTVVASFLIL
+94 VLFTISASFVIL
-106 RSLGLP
+106 KHLGVP
-112 ANQAVFMGFLLSL
+112 ANQAVFIGFLISL

-136 ERAEVDSPHGQISL
+136 ERAEVESPHGQISL
-150 AVLIFQDIVVIPM
+150 AILIFQDIVVVPM
-163 MIVTPYLAGVGE
+163 MIVTPYLAGVGAE
-175 ETQGSFV
+175 AQGSFV

-188 VGLVGFAFV
+188 IGLIGFAFV

-263 SIIPFRH
+263 NIIPFKH

-284 DVEFLMEKPGTVALV
+284 DVKFLIERPAMIVLV
-299 ALSVMLLKLILTSL
+299 AFSVMVLKLILISI

-325 VICGLSLCQVGEFSF
+325 ILCGLSLCQVGEFSF

-348 MDLLEKELYQLF
+348 TGLLEKNLYQLF

-378 PKVADWVA
+378 PKAADWMVT
-386 KLPFPSKL
+386 LPFPSAVK
-394 KRGFTKA
+394 KGFA
-401 ISAGKRKRHRIL
+401 GSLSAGKRDGHRIL

-422 GLNGKNVAR
+422 GLNGRNVAR
-431 VAKVAGIPYLVIEMN
+431 TAKVAGIPYLVVEMN

-452 ESAKGEPIT
+452 ESSKGEPIY

-501 QNPNVFLIVRTR
+501 ENPNVFLIVRTR

-520 LYALGAN
+520 LYTLGVN

-540 FSRVLARYLVPRN
+540 FSRVLARYLIPRN

-563 SGGYDMFRSLS
+563 AGGYDMFRSLS
-574 GESLSFSDL
+574 EDSLSFSDL

-590 DITTFRVAEGSPIA
+590 DITTFRVGDGSPIA
-604 EKTIAQIGIRKK
+604 GKTIAQVEIRRK
-616 HGVTVLAIRRG
+616 HGVTVLAVRRA
-627 DQMLSNPEANTV
+627 DQMLSNPDGNTV
-639 IHPGDLLVA
+639 IRAGDLLVA
-648 LSEPNKLARFAQLF
+648 LSEPSKLARFAQLF
-662 LDGQSGGGGDACA
+662 LEGQRGGADECYLHHGD
-675 LPLAAE
+675 
-681 PDPAPKNERS
+681 DDTSAPQKKVS